1 MAQSDQIGEYL
12 RQLTPQARSS
22 LLIELERLEVGGAA
36 IPGAAAVLEKLR
48 AEFRKGGQAQHRI
61 ANPSRHFFTPL
72 EPMLVDGAPE
82 HDNSG
87 RILRGSLAAIWE
99 WISHDLLPTM
109 ARDYA
114 AQMKPLIAADD
125 QPEIRKAAAN
135 FQTKVFKYLEN
146 VLGSPDG
153 ADRARTK
160 LATYTAS
167 RSAYGDLTKMVS
179 VLSAR
184 DALAKLDEELPA
196 SITEFDEA
204 QVATITARLDAFRK
218 QGAAGLPFAL
228 TLVAKRLRTFWQ
240 LVSLAT
246 EAAPSKNAADIAATP
261 YAIVVS
267 MVLDRLE
274 DKGTALRVAL
284 KNNRI
289 LVAKEVLTEIYDT
302 EYALQVRILRLEQSD
317 WGMRLNRIMNTIA
330 AEVDAELRKF
340 PEEVGHV
347 LESLNLRR
355 RQSLARRLTTM
366 AWKGRDAFNSGI
378 ASCMKLIGQ
387 V

>member
-1 MAQSDQIGEYL
+1 
-12 RQLTPQARSS
+12 
-22 LLIELERLEVGGAA
+22 
-36 IPGAAAVLEKLR
+36 
-48 AEFRKGGQAQHRI
+48 
-61 ANPSRHFFTPL
+61 
-72 EPMLVDGAPE
+72 
-82 HDNSG
+82 
-87 RILRGSLAAIWE
+87 
-99 WISHDLLPTM
+99 
-109 ARDYA
+109 
-114 AQMKPLIAADD
+114 
-125 QPEIRKAAAN
+125 
-135 FQTKVFKYLEN
+135 
-146 VLGSPDG
+146 
-153 ADRARTK
+153 
-160 LATYTAS
+160 
-167 RSAYGDLTKMVS
+167 
-179 VLSAR
+179 
-184 DALAKLDEELPA
+184 
-196 SITEFDEA
+196 
-204 QVATITARLDAFRK
+204 
-218 QGAAGLPFAL
+218 
-228 TLVAKRLRTFWQ
+228 VAKRLRTFWQ
-240 LVSLAT
+240 LVRLAT